1 MAYHRTVRMRFPG
14 FLEKA
19 LTLSYDDGQI
29 YDKRLI
35 EIMSRHGI
43 RGTFNLNSNRY
54 FDPDFPIK
62 GEELKEIYLDTGN
75 EIALHGQDHLSL
87 AITDPGEATHSVVA
101 DRAFFERLTG
111 RIIKGMAYANG
122 SVSDDVV
129 TMLKT
134 CGVKYSRT
142 TVSTEKFDMP
152 SDWLRLPATC
162 HHKNPRLME
171 LAREFIER
179 PPYHY
184 FPNRSLRLFYLWGH
198 SYEFNN
204 DNNWEIIEEFCEY
217 MGGREDVWY
226 ATNLEIYDYATAFSR
241 LEYSVF
247 ADTVYNPT
255 ATDIYVELP
264 GEKRYIIPAGETV
277 HLN

>member
-1 MAYHRTVRMRFPG
+1 MSYHRTVRMRFPG

-19 LTLSYDDGQI
+19 VTLSYDDGRSF
-29 YDKRLI
+29 DKRLI
-35 EIMSRHGI
+35 EIMSKHGI
-43 RGTFNLNSNRY
+43 KGTFNLNSNNY
-54 FDPDFPIK
+54 TPDVCTIK
-62 GEELKEIYLDTGN
+62 AEELKELYLDTGN
-75 EIALHGQDHLSL
+75 EIAVHGVDHLSL
-87 AITDPGEATHSVVA
+87 ALTDPGEATHSIVT
-101 DRAFFERLTG
+101 DRENFERITG

-122 SVSDDVV
+122 SVSDEVV
-129 TMLKT
+129 VMLKN
-134 CGVKYSRT
+134 CGIKYART

-152 SDWLRLPATC
+152 TDWLRLPATC

-171 LAREFIER
+171 LAKDFIER

-204 DNNWEIIEEFCEY
+204 DNNWEVIERFCEY
-217 MGGREDVWY
+217 IGGRDDVWY
-226 ATNLEIYDYATAFSR
+226 ATNVEIYDYATAYSR
-241 LEYSVF
+241 LEFSVY

-264 GEKRYIIPAGETV
+264 GEKRYIIPAGATV
-277 HLN
+277 HLD

>member
-1 MAYHRTVRMRFPG
+1 MSYHRTVRMRFPG

-19 LTLSYDDGQI
+19 VTLSYDDGRSF
-29 YDKRLI
+29 DKRLI
-35 EIMSRHGI
+35 EIMSKHGI
-43 RGTFNLNSNRY
+43 KGTFNLNSNNY
-54 FDPDFPIK
+54 TPDVCTIK
-62 GEELKEIYLDTGN
+62 AEELKELYLDTGN
-75 EIALHGQDHLSL
+75 EIAVHGVDHLSL
-87 AITDPGEATHSVVA
+87 ALTDPGEATHSIVT
-101 DRAFFERLTG
+101 DRENFEHITG

-122 SVSDDVV
+122 SVSDEVV
-129 TMLKT
+129 VMLKN
-134 CGVKYSRT
+134 CGIKYART

-152 SDWLRLPATC
+152 TDWLRLPATC

-171 LAREFIER
+171 LAKDFIER

-204 DNNWEIIEEFCEY
+204 DNNWEVIERFCEY
-217 MGGREDVWY
+217 IGGRDDVWY
-226 ATNLEIYDYATAFSR
+226 ATNVEIYDYATAYSR
-241 LEYSVF
+241 LEFSVF

-264 GEKRYIIPAGETV
+264 GEKRYIIPAGATV
-277 HLN
+277 HLD

>member
-1 MAYHRTVRMRFPG
+1 MSYHRTVRMRFPG

-19 LTLSYDDGQI
+19 VTLSYDDGRSF
-29 YDKRLI
+29 DKRLI
-35 EIMSRHGI
+35 EIMSKHGI
-43 RGTFNLNSNRY
+43 KGTFNLNSNNY
-54 FDPDFPIK
+54 TPDVCTIK
-62 GEELKEIYLDTGN
+62 AEELKELYLDTGN
-75 EIALHGQDHLSL
+75 EIAVHGVDHLSL
-87 AITDPGEATHSVVA
+87 ALTDPGEATHSIVT
-101 DRAFFERLTG
+101 DRENFERITG

-122 SVSDDVV
+122 SVSDEVV
-129 TMLKT
+129 VMLKN
-134 CGVKYSRT
+134 CGIKYART

-152 SDWLRLPATC
+152 TDWLRLPATC

-171 LAREFIER
+171 LAKDFIER

-204 DNNWEIIEEFCEY
+204 DNNWEVIERFCEY
-217 MGGREDVWY
+217 IGGRDDVWY
-226 ATNLEIYDYATAFSR
+226 ATNVEIYDYATAYSR
-241 LEYSVF
+241 LEFSVF

-264 GEKRYIIPAGETV
+264 GEKRYIIPAGATV
-277 HLN
+277 HLD